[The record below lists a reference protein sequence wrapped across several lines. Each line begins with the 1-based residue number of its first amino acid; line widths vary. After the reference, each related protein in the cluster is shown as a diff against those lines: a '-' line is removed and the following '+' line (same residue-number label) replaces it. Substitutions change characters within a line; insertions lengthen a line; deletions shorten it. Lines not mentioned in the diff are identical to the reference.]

1 MSDVYYVGH
10 ITTTHKL
17 MGAVKI
23 STSFQILED
32 IVGKR
37 VIASKNDN
45 IKILFVKKVE
55 GFNGKRAII
64 SFDEINGIDDAKEII
79 DADISI
85 RKDLVPEYE
94 EEKSIIGYKVLNFN
108 ESIGQVVDVME
119 NKAQDILV
127 VKGEKEI
134 LIPFIDVFV
143 KEIDDER
150 EEIQVELI
158 EGML

>member
-1 MSDVYYVGH
+1 
-10 ITTTHKL
+10 
-17 MGAVKI
+17 
-23 STSFQILED
+23 
-32 IVGKR
+32 
-37 VIASKNDN
+37 
-45 IKILFVKKVE
+45 
-55 GFNGKRAII
+55 
-64 SFDEINGIDDAKEII
+64 
-79 DADISI
+79 
-85 RKDLVPEYE
+85 
-94 EEKSIIGYKVLNFN
+94 
-108 ESIGQVVDVME
+108 ME